1 VNRLFAALFL
11 GCGLTLAVGCG
22 DGGPKVYHL
31 SGNVTMGGKPV
42 PAGEMFLGPDLKKGV
57 DGPQG
62 FAFIKA
68 GKYDTRD
75 GGRGMI
81 GGPLEVTIRPH
92 DGIPGSELPMGKKL
106 GPDFVTTF
114 EAPKADSTKDFEI
127 PRAAGR

>member
-1 VNRLFAALFL
+1 MNRLFAVLIL
-11 GCGLTLAVGCG
+11 SCGLAFAAGCG

-42 PAGEMFLGPDLKKGV
+42 PAGVIFLGPDLKKGV

-62 FAFIKA
+62 YATIKE

-75 GGRGMI
+75 GGRATI
-81 GGPLEVTIRPH
+81 GGPLEVTIQPH
-92 DGIPGSELPMGKKL
+92 DGVPGSELPMGKKL

-114 EAPKADSTKDFEI
+114 EAPKADATHDFEI

>member
-1 VNRLFAALFL
+1 MLAW
-11 GCGLTLAVGCG
+11 GGTLCLLAGCG

-31 SGNVTMGGKPV
+31 SGNVTIGGKPV
-42 PAGEMFLGPDLKKGV
+42 PAGVMFLGPDLKKGV

-62 FAFIKA
+62 YATIKN

-81 GGPLEVTIRPH
+81 GGPLEVTIQPH

-114 EAPKADSTKDFEI
+114 EAPKADATHDFEI
-127 PRAAGR
+127 PARR